1 MRYFLNLILS
11 LQFHQHK
18 PAERCSVNSSSFAY
32 RNTWEIQYCRKH
44 VRVKFHLLEIFQKPI
59 ILTRSSQKW
68 YIALHIRLTYK
79 QMVQRHC
86 CFWQNSVLLF
96 MFLLLALSNLWVKHQ
111 THFVVFNTNSLISNA
126 SLKPHQLI
134 IVQFE
139 YLNSNNLQ
147 SVAILLEQVSK
158 MWKKDIVKKK
168 KCWWSNVVIIKGL
181 SIKTSIAI
189 SRAFLCLL

>member
-1 MRYFLNLILS
+1 MHCNAAVCKTKITKYENITPVHSIIMHYFLNLILS

-18 PAERCSVNSSSFAY
+18 PAERCSVNSSTSFAY

-96 MFLLLALSNLWVKHQ
+96 ICF
-111 THFVVFNTNSLISNA
+111 
-126 SLKPHQLI
+126 
-134 IVQFE
+134 
-139 YLNSNNLQ
+139 Y
-147 SVAILLEQVSK
+147 
-158 MWKKDIVKKK
+158 
-168 KCWWSNVVIIKGL
+168 C
-181 SIKTSIAI
+181 
-189 SRAFLCLL
+189 